1 MACRTLE
8 EAEKE
13 IPSTL
18 FPVYGLRR
26 GADGALSLDAVRT
39 VVDGLK
45 SRGIDPKDEATKREL
60 IRQIETLFL
69 TVKSQYDYLVD
80 DMFSYL
86 DQGRPIPARR
96 LEAALQKNQYLMD
109 LLTVLRHVQAMD
121 IYDGSSTFIEAW
133 QNPVPPAAPGLTP
146 TADTL
151 KNERE
156 LLENKRIYEL
166 KMERVKVSEEKN
178 RVATNYIGLYGFL
191 NLIAIGLVIYSSSE

>member
-1 MACRTLE
+1 
-8 EAEKE
+8 
-13 IPSTL
+13 
-18 FPVYGLRR
+18 
-26 GADGALSLDAVRT
+26 
-39 VVDGLK
+39 
-45 SRGIDPKDEATKREL
+45 
-60 IRQIETLFL
+60 
-69 TVKSQYDYLVD
+69 
-80 DMFSYL
+80 
-86 DQGRPIPARR
+86 
-96 LEAALQKNQYLMD
+96 
-109 LLTVLRHVQAMD
+109 MD